1 MKYSLRKLGAST
13 GPGGRAYRARSG
25 MLFASSSADIG
36 IERLNRL
43 KGRFANTQGQIA
55 EVNRRLAS
63 TLVDLMI
70 EELGASIVR
79 PGVSTGRL
87 ARALEDPR
95 NRRAD
100 QFGLG
105 VGNPEFL
112 DASAAKYW
120 RAIELGTRKFVG
132 KKIRGVWGDSLTGAY
147 GGRGKYGPYPLAAG
161 PFTAFGQGAG
171 GRLRPMGRAQAYKA
185 LRESGAVSR
194 GGGRMPAVSGII
206 TQPIEPHL
214 YMRNA
219 WDRLDIKARSREV
232 VAEVFRDAGLPIPK
246 PSKGRRRR

>member
-1 MKYSLRKLGAST
+1 MRYSLRKIGAST

-25 MLFASSSADIG
+25 MLYASASADVG
-36 IERLNRL
+36 IERLNRI
-43 KGRFANTQGQIA
+43 KGKFANTQGQIA
-55 EVNRRLAS
+55 EVNRRLAKV
-63 TLVDLMI
+63 LVDLMI
-70 EELGASIVR
+70 EELAQSIVR

-105 VGNPEFL
+105 VGDPEFL
-112 DASAAKYW
+112 DASQAKYW

-132 KKIRGVWGDSLTGAY
+132 KKIRGVWGDSLTGTY
-147 GGRGKYGPYPLAAG
+147 GGRGKYGPYPLADS
-161 PFTAFGQGAG
+161 PFTAFGAGSG
-171 GRLRPMGRAQAYKA
+171 GRLRPMGRGAAYKA
-185 LRESGAVSR
+185 LRASGGTGTRAQLGAVEGFIQR
-194 GGGRMPAVSGII
+194 
-206 TQPIEPHL
+206 PIEPHL

-219 WDRLDIKARSREV
+219 WDRLDVKARSREV
-232 VAEVFRDAGLPIPK
+232 VAEVFREAGLPVPK